1 MCNRQIELPLQPA
14 PTAVPLT
21 EKNLSLHQ
29 YGFDVLLRKS
39 ADITRFYVGVDS
51 LGLPSLGDRASHVS
65 KLCIRVNG
73 HSICIHNENVDN

>member
-39 ADITRFYVGVDS
+39 ADITMFYVGVDS
-51 LGLPSLGDRASHVS
+51 LGRPSLGDRASNS
-65 KLCIRVNG
+65 CLEAMYQGKRTLNLYP
-73 HSICIHNENVDN
+73 